1 MADDAGNSTSWY
13 QWFADTA
20 QNLWTTK
27 LGADVE
33 KKHAELLAQ
42 EQANSNELSF
52 LGQTIHKDT
61 LMWIGGGILLVTLV
75 VLVAKR

>member
-1 MADDAGNSTSWY
+1 MADDAGSSTSWY

-20 QNLWTTK
+20 QNLYAK
-27 LGADVE
+27 KMDGDVA
-33 KKHAELLAQ
+33 KKQAELLAQ
-42 EQANSNELSF
+42 QNAADNELSF